1 MYKDINKI
9 LKIDEEFQ
17 IKYQN
22 IYKKLHS
29 NTFIDHRLLEI
40 KNYFYKKYYID
51 YFSFHFFYK
60 NMEENYYF
68 NQSTNDLWHE
78 YNWRAVRKNIDNIFN
93 NNIYFLK
100 SYKKPIENHNFIYID
115 VDEEFDLFFEIIGEY
130 KYFNTIALK
139 DLDGNFKILI
149 TFSFK
154 TISSIIYLP
163 FNIYITLIEDMF
175 LLENS
180 FNVFFKFFI
189 KYGFIFNLKHNSNNN
204 TLKYILNEDKFKL

>member
-130 KYFNTIALK
+130 KYFNTIGLK
-139 DLDGNFKILI
+139 DLDSNFKILI

-204 TLKYILNEDKFKL
+204 ILKYILNEDKFKL